1 MHARGSQFAD
11 QYIQEALAEAEQ
23 RARDGDENAAIA
35 VQKLKEL
42 EEALQD
48 ETTLR
53 AALEDQHW
61 RLCHLYWIIDKNGK
75 KVLFVPN
82 EHQQQLFKNIWY
94 RNLILKARQ
103 LGYSTA
109 IQILMLD
116 ACLFTSNISAAV
128 IAQNKVAAQGIFQ
141 KIKFAYDNL
150 HPFIKESHPLERERS
165 HELVLANGSRMQ
177 VATSVRS
184 GTVNFLHVSEF
195 GKICAQYPAKAQE
208 VVTGSLPA
216 AHSGIIFIESTA
228 EGREGHFYEIVQ
240 QARANR
246 LSKKELSRLDY
257 RFHFAA
263 WWEGADYR
271 LPRDS
276 ATITEADRDY
286 FNRIESEIGQPIDDD
301 QRAWYVATRENALGG
316 DSQLM
321 KQEYPSTPDE
331 AFEQS
336 QEGVYYAEQLAAARR
351 TGRITDV
358 PYDPRVPVN
367 TFWDL
372 GKNGDTAIWFHQH
385 VDGYD
390 HWIDYYECNDQPYSH
405 YAQILQERGYTYG
418 THYLP
423 HDGGHKQWGAE
434 QLKTS
439 ETILNELG
447 VRGTRVVPRT
457 PNLGVGI
464 RQVQNIFPNYR
475 FDQTH
480 CKEGLHHLDHYRKS
494 WNLRLGAWSD
504 TPMKNGHQHAA
515 DAIRQHAQVFVDVP
529 APQSRR
535 HRKRP
540 SGMAT

>member
-1 MHARGSQFAD
+1 MHARGPQFTD
-11 QYIQEALAEAEQ
+11 QYIQEALVEAEQ

-35 VQKLKEL
+35 VQRLREFAEVLK
-42 EEALQD
+42 D
-48 ETTLR
+48 ETKLQ
-53 AALEDQHW
+53 AALEDLHW

-82 EHQQQLFKNIWY
+82 EHQQHLLKNIWH

-116 ACLFTSNISAAV
+116 TCLFTPNISAAV
-128 IAQNKVAAQGIFQ
+128 IAQDKVASRGIFR

-150 HPFIKESHPLERERS
+150 HPFIKESHPLERESS
-165 HELVLANGSRMQ
+165 HELILANGSRMQ

-184 GTVNFLHVSEF
+184 GTVNLLHISEF
-195 GKICAQYPAKAQE
+195 GKICAQYPIKAQE

-216 AHSGIIFIESTA
+216 AHSGMIFIELTA
-228 EGREGHFYEIVQ
+228 EGREGHFYEMVQ
-240 QARANR
+240 KARANSQ
-246 LSKKELSRLDY
+246 SKKQLNSFDY

-271 LPRDS
+271 LASDTE
-276 ATITEADRDY
+276 TITEAEHDY
-286 FNRIESEIGQPIDDD
+286 FNRIESEIGRAIDDD
-301 QRAWYVATRENALGG
+301 QRAWYIATRENAFGG
-316 DSQLM
+316 DRQLM
-321 KQEYPSTPDE
+321 KQEYPSTPEE

-336 QEGVYYAEQLAAARR
+336 QEGVYYAKQLTLARR
-351 TGRITDV
+351 QGRITDV

-372 GKNGDTAIWFHQH
+372 GRDDDMVIWFHQRI
-385 VDGYD
+385 DGWDNFINYF
-390 HWIDYYECNDQPYSH
+390 EAANEAYSFYVRH
-405 YAQILQERGYTYG
+405 MQSLGYVWG

-423 HDGGHKQWGAE
+423 HDGGHRQHGAE
-434 QLKTS
+434 MMKTS
-439 ETILNELG
+439 EEMLYDLG
-447 VRGTRVVPRT
+447 LRNIFVVPRT
-457 PNLGVGI
+457 PNLTVGI
-464 RQVQNIFPNYR
+464 RQTREAFARYR
-475 FDQTH
+475 FDQTN
-480 CKEGLHHLDHYRKS
+480 CKEGLIHMENYRMS
-494 WNLRLGAWSD
+494 WNPRLGAWSE

-535 HRKRP
+535 RHKRP